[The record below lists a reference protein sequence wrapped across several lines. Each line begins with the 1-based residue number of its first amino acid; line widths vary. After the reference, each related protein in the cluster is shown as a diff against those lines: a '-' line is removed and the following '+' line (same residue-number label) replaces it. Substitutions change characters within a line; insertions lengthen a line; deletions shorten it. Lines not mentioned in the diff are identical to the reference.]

1 MNLIIQCDSVKF
13 SICVC
18 TNLNYKNFF
27 WFFSMKFCLCHKN
40 FNFPELI
47 SVIKF
52 CYKLNLINVFIRQI
66 FRYIFKWFKFNCFN
80 YKIFVSKSRV
90 FYTKRKFIKTSIHLE
105 IRISRTK
112 CCQKFISKIIRIYV
126 ELTVIKLKNKLSFF
140 VSFELILLARIEK
153 VRKVNAIV
161 STLRVQ
167 VPVDHSYKYENEV
180 CG

>member
-1 MNLIIQCDSVKF
+1 MLDCCI
-13 SICVC
+13 
-18 TNLNYKNFF
+18 
-27 WFFSMKFCLCHKN
+27 M
-40 FNFPELI
+40 
-47 SVIKF
+47 
-52 CYKLNLINVFIRQI
+52 
-66 FRYIFKWFKFNCFN
+66 
-80 YKIFVSKSRV
+80 
-90 FYTKRKFIKTSIHLE
+90 
-105 IRISRTK
+105 K
-112 CCQKFISKIIRIYV
+112 CCRLWKNNNLKIKKINKLFHFFKSLYV